1 MFFWVSLI
9 TVLETCFAM
18 SEKCGGAKK
27 RSLDSLILA
36 FKVHT

>member
-18 SEKCGGAKK
+18 SENAEGPKKGAW
-27 RSLDSLILA
+27 IL
-36 FKVHT
+36 